1 LEENAR
7 LVTSKKDFPEMTV
20 KALVL
25 TGFGINCDN
34 ETHRAL
40 SRAGAETTRIHLN
53 DLLENLD
60 KMDNAHILAIPGG
73 FSFGDHIASGKVLA
87 NRLRYKLGAPLER
100 FVASGKLIIGICN
113 GFQVMVKMGLLPLFD
128 GSFTQEVTL
137 AWNDT
142 CRFENRWVHLNIAS
156 NTVCVWLKDVQSLP
170 LPVRHGEGKFI
181 PRDEA
186 VLQKLRDYG
195 QVALRYV
202 KPDGTPADGE
212 FPFNPNGAAD
222 DIAGICDPTGRI
234 FGLMPHPEAF
244 QERENHPE
252 WSRLDLPAE
261 GAGLRI
267 FRNAVEFAK
276 KELC

>member
-1 LEENAR
+1 
-7 LVTSKKDFPEMTV
+7 MTV
-20 KALVL
+20 KAVVL

-34 ETHRAL
+34 ETCRAL
-40 SRAGAETTRIHLN
+40 SRAGAAVSRVHLN
-53 DLLENLD
+53 DLIEHLD
-60 KMDNAHILAIPGG
+60 LLDSAHILAIPGG

-87 NRLRYKLGAPLER
+87 NRMRNKLGAPLER
-100 FVASGKLIIGICN
+100 FVASGKLVIGICN

-128 GSFTQEVTL
+128 GTFKQEVTL
-137 AWNDT
+137 AWNNT
-142 CRFENRWVHLNIAS
+142 CRFENRWIHLGAAE
-156 NTVCVWLKDVQSLP
+156 NTRCVWLKGIETLP

-181 PRDEA
+181 VRDKA
-186 VLQKLRDYG
+186 VLQRLLDNG

-202 KPDGTPADGE
+202 RPDGTAAAGE
-212 FPFNPNGAAD
+212 FPFNPNGAVD
-222 DIAGICDPTGRI
+222 DIAGICDPSGRI

-252 WSRLDLPAE
+252 WTRLDLSAE

-276 KELC
+276 NELC